1 MKKTPIERG
10 GLIGDFLP
18 VLKPGGWLLLLKK
31 EGGLFFHGE
40 AEAHAVELL
49 GDVADGGEGGVAA
62 EGTHGLKQGENF
74 L

>member
-1 MKKTPIERG
+1 MKKSPIELG
-10 GLIGDFLP
+10 GLIGDFF
-18 VLKPGGWLLLLKK
+18 VLFLNWGLKK
-31 EGGLFFHGE
+31 RRGGLFFHGE

-62 EGTHGLKQGENF
+62 DGAHGLKQGEDF

>member
-1 MKKTPIERG
+1 MIFLCFFKTG
-10 GLIGDFLP
+10 G
-18 VLKPGGWLLLLKK
+18 LKK

-40 AEAHAVELL
+40 AEAHATELL

-62 EGTHGLKQGENF
+62 EGTHGLKQGEDF

>member
-1 MKKTPIERG
+1 MVFIIEEE
-10 GLIGDFLP
+10 
-18 VLKPGGWLLLLKK
+18 GW
-31 EGGLFFHGE
+31 ELFFHGE

-62 EGTHGLKQGENF
+62 EGTHGLKQGEDF

>member
-1 MKKTPIERG
+1 MI
-10 GLIGDFLP
+10 FLP
-18 VLKPGGWLLLLKK
+18 IFKPGGWFLLL

-62 EGTHGLKQGENF
+62 DGAHGLKQGEDF